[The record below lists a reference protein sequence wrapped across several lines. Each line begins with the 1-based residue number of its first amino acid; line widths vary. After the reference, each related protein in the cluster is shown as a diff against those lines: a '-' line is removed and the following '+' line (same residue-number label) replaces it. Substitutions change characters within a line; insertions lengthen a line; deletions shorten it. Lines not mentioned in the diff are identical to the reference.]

1 MLQFFTSE
9 HAVLR
14 RLALG
19 TVNQFIVLLPNV
31 SIYSAL
37 LWMSVKESWCW
48 FLVWSLACR
57 HDLVL
62 GLYFLFYVYTSQGGN
77 FLTLFCW
84 QGFYV
89 LDDACGNCG
98 ASLCSNHFKC
108 SSLCSGIIHQH
119 GLILARLV
127 HFSQW
132 QLTRSSEIGM
142 CLELMKLLWS
152 FHLKLS
158 CSNVCAIWIL
168 MEGAMSFVSV
178 SNSGLYFHSISLKNY
193 MFFLEDGLVVADFS
207 CLWKWQVCAALVQLL
222 EVQASAL
229 QVCINYSYCALYTT
243 ETITCA
249 VAYIWH
255 LSKEVE
261 IIIEFECVLLRRLLN
276 SMFSLLCLHS
286 MGCNLLSHLVCG

>member
-1 MLQFFTSE
+1 MCTP
-9 HAVLR
+9 A
-14 RLALG
+14 
-19 TVNQFIVLLPNV
+19 
-31 SIYSAL
+31 
-37 LWMSVKESWCW
+37 W
-48 FLVWSLACR
+48 
-57 HDLVL
+57 
-62 GLYFLFYVYTSQGGN
+62 GGN

-89 LDDACGNCG
+89 LGDACGNCG

-132 QLTRSSEIGM
+132 QLTRSSEIGT
-142 CLELMKLLWS
+142 CLELMKNLRS
-152 FHLKLS
+152 FYLKLS
-158 CSNVCAIWIL
+158 CSNVHATWIL

-178 SNSGLYFHSISLKNY
+178 SNSWLYFLSISLKNC
-193 MFFLEDGLVVADFS
+193 MFFSEDGLVVADFS

-229 QVCINYSYCALYTT
+229 QVCINYSCFALYMT

-255 LSKEVE
+255 VTKEVE
-261 IIIEFECVLLRRLLN
+261 ISREFECVLLKRLLN
-276 SMFSLLCLHS
+276 LMFSLLCPHS
-286 MGCNLLSHLVCG
+286 KGCNL